1 MLSVVGDVGSLGP
14 GFHPQE
20 ASHLGRNADKQGLGH
35 MRGVAY
41 SRSIRSS
48 LWGPE
53 HYRKKCFLLSYV
65 PDAGLGLL
73 KYIIALNLHII
84 PVLQL
89 GNGNPNMQ

>member
-20 ASHLGRNADKQGLGH
+20 ASHLGRKADKQGLGH
-35 MRGVAY
+35 MRSVAY
-41 SRSIRSS
+41 SRPVRSF

-53 HYRKKCFLLSYV
+53 HYRKERFLLKYV

-73 KYIIALNLHII
+73 KYIIALNLDII
-84 PVLQL
+84 PILQL